1 VRRLLVALARD
12 TAPGGAADD
21 PAVEVELRL
30 QPARR
35 AAGPPLTV
43 RASVGA
49 VRDERGKLLGVAWM
63 LQVPTQPS
71 APLPSPGR
79 RRLGWVAADHRV
91 GALLAVPV
99 LADEDR
105 PDDTVAAG
113 VVELVIHHPHRW
125 TGEEVRAAV
134 AHGATLSRLLRAG
147 LAAGQAN
154 ERLAHLLRVLDSRV
168 VVEQAKG
175 MLMERDQL
183 LPAQAFRVLRAMAK
197 LSNRRI
203 SDVAADVI
211 ADRAR

>member
-1 VRRLLVALARD
+1 VDAAGLLLVESNGVLGPAAATDPGVAALEALQTDLDQGPALAAARGLETVSIRD
-12 TAPGGAADD
+12 L
-21 PAVEVELRL
+21 AVD
-30 QPARR
+30 RR
-35 AAGPPLTV
+35 
-43 RASVGA
+43 
-49 VRDERGKLLGVAWM
+49 W
-63 LQVPTQPS
+63 
-71 APLPSPGR
+71 
-79 RRLGWVAADHRV
+79 RRLGWVAADYRV

-113 VVELVIHHPHRW
+113 VVELVINHPHRW